1 MAEING
7 LLDGIED
14 PIAMLNEYSREME
27 QEITKGQNALDRQL
41 FVEKKQARLLGVGF
55 HFKFFEKYPLKS
67 PLPIQRKRTFFMS
80 YCNQSLYN
88 PSVIAKLY
96 M

>member
-41 FVEKKQARLLGVGF
+41 FVEKKQAAFIGSG
-55 HFKFFEKYPLKS
+55 
-67 PLPIQRKRTFFMS
+67 LPF
-80 YCNQSLYN
+80 
-88 PSVIAKLY
+88 
-96 M
+96 